1 MERKQLNIC
10 ASVGAITYTSRHTW
24 SPTARASCLFN
35 GILNMKYFSLH
46 LLLTDATHTDFL
58 PTTGNYLF
66 LSPNTTDSP
75 WYNFS

>member
-35 GILNMKYFSLH
+35 GVLNTKHFSLH
-46 LLLTDATHTDFL
+46 LLLTDATHTE
-58 PTTGNYLF
+58 
-66 LSPNTTDSP
+66 LSLSLT
-75 WYNFS
+75 